1 MKNHFQFGDLI
12 EKYSVDFTLLLPASE
27 GFYDDLGKW
36 VEGKPL
42 ESEEKGAI
50 VPLQAQL
57 IYQSGG
63 RLTQM
68 DRQLYFQRKIPFK
81 AQVVFDGVTFLVEA
95 MTPYGTYADFNS
107 YILKAVSNSDGLQQH
122 NQNGSQ
128 ND

>member
-36 VEGKPL
+36 VEGQPV

-68 DRQLYFQRKIPFK
+68 DRQLYFQKKIPFK

-95 MTPYGTYADFNS
+95 MTPYETYADFNS